1 MTPNYLL
8 KNGGDK
14 MKNKLWLKV
23 LVLGSMALMFFA
35 NIASASAC
43 SVLSYQPEMPKSLLK

>member
-1 MTPNYLL
+1 
-8 KNGGDK
+8 